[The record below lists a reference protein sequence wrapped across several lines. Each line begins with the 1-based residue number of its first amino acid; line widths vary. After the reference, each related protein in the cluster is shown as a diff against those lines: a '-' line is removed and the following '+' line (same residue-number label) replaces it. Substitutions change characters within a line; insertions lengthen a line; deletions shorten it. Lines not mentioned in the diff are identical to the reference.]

1 MNISGTYFLYSETRD
16 EDKSSDLTRRFV
28 TKNEARGSCKTD
40 RLTDGQMLTG
50 SDVFISDVK
59 DGKTSGPG
67 GGPAFRDERG
77 LMESTRGPDIADS
90 VGGPAYNQSQL

>member
-1 MNISGTYFLYSETRD
+1 
-16 EDKSSDLTRRFV
+16 
-28 TKNEARGSCKTD
+28 
-40 RLTDGQMLTG
+40 MLTG

-67 GGPAFRDERG
+67 GGPAFRDDRG
-77 LMESTRGPDIADS
+77 LMESARSPDIADS